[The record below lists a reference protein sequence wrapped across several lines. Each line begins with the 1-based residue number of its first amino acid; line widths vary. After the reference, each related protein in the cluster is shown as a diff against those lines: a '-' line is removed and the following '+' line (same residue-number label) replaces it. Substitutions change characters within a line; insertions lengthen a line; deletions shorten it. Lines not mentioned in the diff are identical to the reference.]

1 MIAAVL
7 SFTLAAV
14 VLVLLP
20 GPDTLVVV
28 RSLVRGGRRAGI
40 RTAAGVLCGLTVW
53 VVAAVLGLS
62 ALLRAS
68 EVGYEA
74 LKIVGA
80 CYLVWIGVQSLKA
93 LRRPVGAGVLDPSGS
108 TAPLDRVGNFGA
120 GFLTDILNPK
130 IGVLFVSFLPGFVP
144 DGYSPVWTT
153 LGLGAVYIVLTA
165 LYCAALVVA
174 AGSISTWMQTER
186 IRRRI
191 DALTGLVLVGF
202 GVRLATES

>member
-1 MIAAVL
+1 MLAAVL
-7 SFTLAAV
+7 SFTLASI

-20 GPDTLVVV
+20 GPDTLVVI
-28 RSLVRGGRRAGI
+28 RSLVRGGRGAGI
-40 RTAAGVLCGLTVW
+40 RTAAGVLCGLAVW
-53 VVAAVLGLS
+53 VGAAVLGLS

-68 EVGYEA
+68 EIGYDV
-74 LKIVGA
+74 LKVVGA
-80 CYLVWIGVQSLKA
+80 CYLVWLGVQSLRA
-93 LRRPVGAGVLDPSGS
+93 LRQPATYIEVGP
-108 TAPLDRVGNFGA
+108 TAPMDRLGNFGA

-153 LGLGAVYIVLTA
+153 LGLGALYIALTA

-174 AGSISTWMQTER
+174 SGSISTWMRTTR

-191 DALTGLVLVGF
+191 DAVTGLVLVGF